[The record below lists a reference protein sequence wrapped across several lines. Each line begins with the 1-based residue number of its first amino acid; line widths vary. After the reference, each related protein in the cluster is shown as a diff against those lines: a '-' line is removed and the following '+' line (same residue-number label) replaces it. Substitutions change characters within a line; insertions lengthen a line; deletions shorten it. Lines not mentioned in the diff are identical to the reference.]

1 MQVAVY
7 FVYQRLAQ
15 GLEAAVSDASPAIE
29 VRNVTKVFGGTV
41 AANDICLSVGRGE
54 FFSFLGPSG
63 CGKTTVLRMIAGFE
77 TPTSGQI
84 LIDGKDIVKM
94 PAHKRPV
101 NMVFQSYALFPHLT
115 ILENIGFGLQFGN
128 MPKADITK
136 AARRALSMVRLE
148 QLESRYP
155 AQLSGGQQQR
165 IALARAIVKQPS
177 VLLLD
182 EPLSALDPQIREDMQ
197 SELSRLQQEL
207 GMTFIMVTHDQNEAL
222 ALSHRIAVFC
232 AGNLEQ
238 VDGPKEIYSTPKTKF
253 VAQFIGHSNVI
264 PCCYVGMADG
274 MHKVRLADGTLF
286 SALSENERSFK
297 AGDACFISIKPQS
310 ISVRSAVN
318 KASNAV
324 SGDSNT
330 LHGRLRSIAY
340 KGMTTEFFV
349 EVGDLLIRADV
360 AVNEDQDIVQTG
372 ASLSLA
378 CAPAATWLLAN
389 TCSSVDESAMLGAVT
404 V

>member
-1 MQVAVY
+1 
-7 FVYQRLAQ
+7 
-15 GLEAAVSDASPAIE
+15 
-29 VRNVTKVFGGTV
+29 
-41 AANDICLSVGRGE
+41 
-54 FFSFLGPSG
+54 
-63 CGKTTVLRMIAGFE
+63 MIAGFE

-94 PAHKRPV
+94 PAHRRPV
-101 NMVFQSYALFPHLT
+101 NMVFQSYALFPHLHHSGKYRFRFAS
-115 ILENIGFGLQFGN
+115 LETCL
-128 MPKADITK
+128 KADITK

-148 QLESRYP
+148 QLQSRYP

-286 SALSENERSFK
+286 SALSERERSFK
-297 AGDACFISIKPQS
+297 AGDECFISIKPQS

-318 KASNAV
+318 TASNAV
-324 SGDSNT
+324 SG
-330 LHGRLRSIAY
+330 
-340 KGMTTEFFV
+340 
-349 EVGDLLIRADV
+349 
-360 AVNEDQDIVQTG
+360 
-372 ASLSLA
+372 
-378 CAPAATWLLAN
+378 
-389 TCSSVDESAMLGAVT
+389 AVT
-404 V
+404 LCTEGCEVSLTRV